1 MAARAAEFEALEAEW
16 AGIVERRDAEAA
28 RAFLADDFVLS
39 STGGVGPSVPKDEW
53 LAALDEI
60 DTRSLVPREV
70 DARVFGNVAVVSA
83 RLRWD
88 ATLRDQDLTGDY
100 AVTDVFTRGDDRWL
114 ASWRISVRLP

>member
-1 MAARAAEFEALEAEW
+1 MSEFDALEVEW

-28 RAFLADDFVLS
+28 REFLADDFVLS

-60 DTRSLVPREV
+60 DTRSLVPRDV
-70 DARVFGNVAVVSA
+70 DARVFGDVAVVSA

-88 ATLRDQDLTGDY
+88 ATLRGEDLTGDY
-100 AVTDVFTRGDDRWL
+100 AVTDVFTRGGGRWL

>member
-1 MAARAAEFEALEAEW
+1 MSEFEDLEAEW
-16 AGIVERRDAEAA
+16 ARIVEARDEAA
-28 RAFLADDFVLS
+28 ARSFLADDFVLS

-60 DTRSLVPREV
+60 DTRSLVPRDV
-70 DARVFGNVAVVSA
+70 DARVFGDVAVVSA

-88 ATLRDQDLTGDY
+88 ATLRGEDLTGDY
-100 AVTDVFTRGDDRWL
+100 AVTDVFTRGGGRWL

>member
-1 MAARAAEFEALEAEW
+1 VTDFHELENEW
-16 AGIVERRDAEAA
+16 AKIVERRDTEAA

-39 STGGVGPSVPKDEW
+39 STGGVGPNVPKDEW

-60 DTRSLVPREV
+60 ETRSLVPRDV
-70 DARVFGNVAVVSA
+70 DARVFGDIAVVSA

-100 AVTDVFTRGDDRWL
+100 AVTDVFTRDGGRWR
-114 ASWRISVRLP
+114 ASWRISVRLA

>member
-1 MAARAAEFEALEAEW
+1 LRVTSEFDELEAEW
-16 AGIVERRDAEAA
+16 ARIVEARDANAA
-28 RAFLADDFVLS
+28 REFLADDFVLS

-60 DTRSLVPREV
+60 DTRSLVPRDV
-70 DARVFGNVAVVSA
+70 DGRAFGDVAVVSA

-100 AVTDVFTRGDDRWL
+100 AVTDVFTRRGDRWL
-114 ASWRISVRLP
+114 AAWRISVRLA